1 MKKHDEM
8 TLFRVTIN
16 KNYKDK
22 FLNQLSQI
30 RNVHIKERTN
40 LVEKKSEQSSEVQVL
55 INKLKKL
62 RQLSDSLFKKL
73 NIKAIDLAQ
82 LKVENKEIFSGKN
95 LEEIID
101 HVTEETNFYV
111 NRINELERYIAKA
124 SIEFEAMKLNE
135 ECFKFLNDFGL
146 NRTNLNYF
154 SQLGFRVYTTFKK
167 NLENLLNLFEF
178 EVFPNVNQWKEISD
192 ERIIFFVIYPKDKK
206 NDLRERIK
214 LIHAEEIPILK
225 KYLLADKINFD
236 RISKEIDYIEKT
248 LSKYELE
255 IQYIRDKNLPK
266 FAAIDEVI
274 KNIEEYFWAEQQF
287 EEVSPNNLVLKF
299 FIPLDDKE
307 QVKNQLIK
315 IFKDKIIFDTI
326 DISKKRR
333 IVKSRRE
340 RRARALRG
348 RQGKKEEESDL
359 RNEAP
364 TIMRNFF
371 LFRPFETL
379 TKMYG
384 VPAYSEIDPTPF
396 IAITFPLLFGLM
408 FGDIGHGI
416 VLIIAGL
423 VGGIFFRNKG
433 ENLRNF
439 SWIIFYCGWGSVLA
453 GFLYGEFFGMHEMF
467 GQELRPVVIGN
478 FTLHNPLENITT
490 VFKFTILVGVI
501 HINLGWIIQFMNYWK
516 QSQKYLAI
524 TDSFVK
530 ILFLTGGTILI
541 FIWQFDLKAWL
552 SEPYPILLPVI
563 PGILLIILKPLGKV
577 LGVPYLQEESY
588 SSLLGEGSMETFET
602 FLSVLSN
609 VASYVRLLA
618 LALAHIALMIAIQ
631 AMISLIQ
638 VENIFM
644 QILVI
649 IGLIFGNVVVILLE
663 GILVFINALRL
674 HFYEFF
680 FKFYKGS
687 GKEFFP
693 FYMNSNF
700 SNIEIALEREVDMI
714 SEEIEKEIVVK
725 KAQEHIKEAKD
736 YILNKYL

>member
-1 MKKHDEM
+1 MKNHTEM

-16 KNYKDK
+16 KNFKDK

-30 RNVHIKERTN
+30 RNVHIKERTD
-40 LVEKKSEQSSEVQVL
+40 LAAKKSEQALEEQVI

-73 NIKAIDLAQ
+73 NIKATDFAQ
-82 LKVENKEIFSGKN
+82 LKIENKQIFSGEN

-101 HVTEETNFYV
+101 HVTEEINFYV
-111 NRINELERYIAKA
+111 NRINELERYIVKA
-124 SIEFEAMKLNE
+124 SMELEAMKLNE

-154 SQLGFRVYTTFKK
+154 SQLGFKVYTTFKK
-167 NLENLLNLFEF
+167 NLENFLNLFEF
-178 EVFPNVNQWKEISD
+178 DVFPNVNQWKEISD
-192 ERIIFFVIYPKDKK
+192 ERIIFFVIYPKNKE
-206 NDLRERIK
+206 NDLMERIK

-225 KYLLADKINFD
+225 KYLFPDRINFD
-236 RISKEIDYIEKT
+236 RISKEINYINKT
-248 LSKYELE
+248 LSKYEYE
-255 IQYIRDKNLPK
+255 IQYIRDKNLLK
-266 FAAIDEVI
+266 FAAIEEVI

-287 EEVSPNNLVLKF
+287 EEETPDTLKLKF
-299 FIPLDDKE
+299 FIPIDDKE

-315 IFKDKIIFDTI
+315 VFKDKITFDAV
-326 DISKKRR
+326 DISKKR
-333 IVKSRRE
+333 KTLETRRE
-340 RRARALRG
+340 RRQRALQG
-348 RQGKKEEESDL
+348 RKGKKKEESDL

-364 TIMRNFF
+364 TIMKNFF

-416 VLIIAGL
+416 VLIIAGF
-423 VGGIFFRNKG
+423 VGGILFRKKG

-467 GQELRPVVIGN
+467 GQELRPVVIGT

-490 VFKFTILVGVI
+490 VFKFTILIGVF

-524 TDSFVK
+524 TDSFIK
-530 ILFLTGGTILI
+530 ILFLTGGTILL
-541 FIWQFDLKAWL
+541 FGWGFDLNAWL
-552 SEPYPILLPVI
+552 LEPYPILLPVI
-563 PGILLIILKPLGKV
+563 PGILLIVLKPLGKV
-577 LGVPYLQEESY
+577 LNVSYLREESY

-609 VASYVRLLA
+609 VASYIRILA
-618 LALAHIALMIAIQ
+618 LSLAHIALMIAIQ
-631 AMISLIQ
+631 AMINLIQ
-638 VENIFM
+638 VGNIFM
-644 QILVI
+644 QIFVI
-649 IGLIFGNVVVILLE
+649 IGLIFGNIVVILLE

-693 FYMNSNF
+693 FYLSNTY
-700 SNIEIALEREVDMI
+700 STIEIVLKPEVDMI
-714 SEEIEKEIVVK
+714 SEEVEREIIVK

-736 YILNKYL
+736 YILNKYS

>member
-287 EEVSPNNLVLKF
+287 EEVSPNNLV
-299 FIPLDDKE
+299 
-307 QVKNQLIK
+307 
-315 IFKDKIIFDTI
+315 
-326 DISKKRR
+326 
-333 IVKSRRE
+333 
-340 RRARALRG
+340 
-348 RQGKKEEESDL
+348 
-359 RNEAP
+359 
-364 TIMRNFF
+364 
-371 LFRPFETL
+371 
-379 TKMYG
+379 
-384 VPAYSEIDPTPF
+384 
-396 IAITFPLLFGLM
+396 
-408 FGDIGHGI
+408 
-416 VLIIAGL
+416 
-423 VGGIFFRNKG
+423 
-433 ENLRNF
+433 
-439 SWIIFYCGWGSVLA
+439 
-453 GFLYGEFFGMHEMF
+453 
-467 GQELRPVVIGN
+467 
-478 FTLHNPLENITT
+478 
-490 VFKFTILVGVI
+490 
-501 HINLGWIIQFMNYWK
+501 
-516 QSQKYLAI
+516 
-524 TDSFVK
+524 
-530 ILFLTGGTILI
+530 
-541 FIWQFDLKAWL
+541 
-552 SEPYPILLPVI
+552 
-563 PGILLIILKPLGKV
+563 
-577 LGVPYLQEESY
+577 
-588 SSLLGEGSMETFET
+588 
-602 FLSVLSN
+602 
-609 VASYVRLLA
+609 
-618 LALAHIALMIAIQ
+618 
-631 AMISLIQ
+631 
-638 VENIFM
+638 
-644 QILVI
+644 
-649 IGLIFGNVVVILLE
+649 
-663 GILVFINALRL
+663 
-674 HFYEFF
+674 
-680 FKFYKGS
+680 
-687 GKEFFP
+687 
-693 FYMNSNF
+693 
-700 SNIEIALEREVDMI
+700 
-714 SEEIEKEIVVK
+714 
-725 KAQEHIKEAKD
+725 
-736 YILNKYL
+736 